1 MTISFSR
8 YKYCPTAFKLIT
20 LLLLLALINQSGES
34 RDWKDPKPLAGIN
47 TAQDEYA
54 PFIHRDGSV
63 YFSREGTEKK
73 ILYSDDSL
81 KRSLQES
88 KERSTA
94 FSQIDA
100 HYITEFGGN
109 LIVGSLRE
117 GSRQDYMN
125 IGLSRFSRNAY
136 QKAYFIDSLLCD
148 CYCSHPTYSRANQ
161 ILAYTSNRINDDHN
175 DTDIW
180 LVNESGN
187 PSLGGAYN
195 FDLINTPYRE
205 TSPHFSGDTLFF
217 ASEGLGGQG
226 GLDLFYT
233 ILDNGIWS
241 RPVPLEVNSE
251 YDEYDPFVSAEGT
264 LYFVSERPGGQGGSD
279 IYFAK
284 ASGEDIP
291 TESIDL
297 ELKGYVSQVTIK
309 RTDKYISVPL
319 PTELRSDS
327 PESDSFDLSPF
338 DTENSNMLVKAVT
351 DYAISDDR
359 THLPLK
365 ITAYLPNELETE
377 SKQNTKY
384 YLDKRI
390 TNLYDEVSLQI
401 SRETRYPLNM
411 KLESLFAIEYM
422 IGEAGKSSLPN
433 PVILTKQGLPLTYKI
448 RNSLFSTV
456 PSNMAFGL
464 EYEAGKNR
472 SWEIKIADSDNSFIG
487 AGNRPPDSPIEYAFP
502 KIEDLFYN
510 SNSDIIIVARVTDG
524 NDRLI
529 GSDGFTVSLN
539 RSIDLIYDFEE
550 TESGYKYQIYLSDD
564 LRQEDILPYV
574 KDMIGGRLMA
584 ASSIS
589 IVPTENPRKKQYAGI
604 IKKAFADSGMRSNVF
619 INTGAE
625 PDYLQERFDWL
636 YRLEI
641 LIPKSIN

>member
-1 MTISFSR
+1 MTISLSR
-8 YKYCPTAFKLIT
+8 YKYCPNALKSIT
-20 LLLLLALINQSGES
+20 LWLLLALINQSGES

-47 TAQDEYA
+47 TPKDEYA
-54 PFIHRDGSV
+54 PFIHRDSLV

-73 ILYSDDSL
+73 ILYSNDSL

-94 FSQIDA
+94 FSQIEA

-109 LIVGSLRE
+109 LLVGSLRD

-161 ILAYTSNRINDDHN
+161 ILAFTSNRINNNPN

-180 LVNESGN
+180 LINESGN
-187 PSLGGAYN
+187 PSMGGAYN

-251 YDEYDPFVSAEGT
+251 YDEYDPFVSADGT

-284 ASGEDIP
+284 ASIEDTP

-297 ELKGYVSQVTIK
+297 ELKGYVSKVTIK
-309 RTDKYISVPL
+309 RTDKYISIPL
-319 PTELRSDS
+319 PTELSSDS
-327 PESDSFDLSPF
+327 PESDSFDLSLF
-338 DTENSNMLVKAVT
+338 DIENSNMLVKAIT

-390 TNLYDEVSLQI
+390 TNLYNEVSLQI
-401 SRETRYPLNM
+401 SREVQYPLNIN
-411 KLESLFAIEYM
+411 LESLFAIEYM
-422 IGEAGKSSLPN
+422 IGEAGKSRLPN
-433 PVILTKQGLPLTYKI
+433 PVILTKKDLPLTYKI
-448 RNSLFSTV
+448 RNSTYSSE
-456 PSNMAFGL
+456 PSNLAFGL
-464 EYEAGKNR
+464 EYEAEKNY
-472 SWEIKIADSDNSFIG
+472 SWEIKIADSDKSFIG
-487 AGNRPPDSPIEYAFP
+487 AGNRPPESPIEYAIPNIKSIF
-502 KIEDLFYN
+502 DG
-510 SNSDIIIVARVTDG
+510 SNSDLIIVAKITDG
-524 NDRLI
+524 NERLI
-529 GSDGFTVSLN
+529 GSDGFTVTLN
-539 RSIDLIYDFEE
+539 RRTDLIYDFEE
-550 TESGYKYQIYLSDD
+550 IEYGYKYQVYLSDD
-564 LRQEDILPYV
+564 LRKEDILPYI
-574 KDMIGGRLMA
+574 KDLIGGRLMA
-584 ASSIS
+584 ASSVG
-589 IVPTENPRKKQYAGI
+589 IVTKESQRTKQYPDI
-604 IKKAFADSGMRSNVF
+604 IKQAFADSGLSSNIF
-619 INTGAE
+619 IDTRAKQ
-625 PDYLQERFDWL
+625 DTLQAKYDWL

-641 LIPKSIN
+641 MIPKSIN